1 MTGLISSANEVHAR
15 SRHRLALTLLWVTPA
30 LWSSN
35 YVIARA
41 ASGVVAPHVLAL
53 GRWTLALLLML
64 PWVWR
69 DIAAMYRAWRRE
81 WQQMLVLGGLG
92 MWICGAFV
100 YVGGES
106 TSATNIGLIYAATPV
121 GIALVG
127 RWLLHETASQLQRIA
142 MLLAL
147 LGVLFVISKGNLAS
161 LLDVR
166 FAVGDLWILAA
177 SVSWVAYSVLQQFWP
192 STLGARQRLACITV
206 GGVIVLIPF
215 TALEF
220 LLVPPLPMTGK
231 AILLI
236 ALAGIVP
243 GFLSYR
249 AYAVMLRELGATR
262 AGVVMYL
269 SPVYAA
275 FTAWWVLGESPH
287 WFHAVGA
294 ALILPSIHLATMSSG
309 RTSGVRP

>member
-1 MTGLISSANEVHAR
+1 
-15 SRHRLALTLLWVTPA
+15 
-30 LWSSN
+30 
-35 YVIARA
+35 
-41 ASGVVAPHVLAL
+41 
-53 GRWTLALLLML
+53 
-64 PWVWR
+64 
-69 DIAAMYRAWRRE
+69 
-81 WQQMLVLGGLG
+81 MLVLGGLG

-106 TSATNIGLIYAATPV
+106 TSVTNIGLIYAATPV
-121 GIALVG
+121 GIAFVG
-127 RWLLHETASQLQRIA
+127 RWLLHETASQHQRIA

-161 LLDVR
+161 LLEVR

-192 STLGARQRLACITV
+192 STLGARQRLACITL

-215 TALEF
+215 TVLEF

-249 AYAVMLRELGATR
+249 AYAVMLRELGVTR

-269 SPVYAA
+269 SPIYAA

-294 ALILPSIHLATMSSG
+294 ALILPSVHLGTMSSG